1 MKIQQTLFF
10 TGRGGRSYQ
19 EDTAF
24 PTSESAY
31 LAAPKPF
38 FIVCDGMGGVEG
50 GAAASKITTDTTID
64 WFLELTNALPTADG
78 EELELLVSSL
88 TRRAKVNLRNYAEE
102 NDISKRM
109 GTTLAAIYVADA
121 KVLALHCGDSR
132 VYHLRDG
139 QAIWQSRDHSYV
151 NQLVDEGQIRQEEAA
166 THPNR
171 NILARCVSA
180 NPSTSSR
187 ADAQWIS
194 NIQAGDAFLICSDGV
209 YGALTPQEWTAALS
223 QYREPQALMAHLA
236 AQAIAAEGDNFTA
249 WLVVL

>member
-31 LAAPKPF
+31 NAEPKPF
-38 FIVCDGMGGVEG
+38 FIVCDGMGGIEG
-50 GAAASKITTDTTID
+50 GAAASKIATNTAVQ
-64 WFLELTNALPTADG
+64 WFSELGDSLPMEV
-78 EELELLVSSL
+78 EELNNMLSTL
-88 TRRAKVNLRNYAEE
+88 TRQAKSNLRNYAEE

-171 NILARCVSA
+171 NILARCISA

-194 NIQAGDAFLICSDGV
+194 NIEAGDAFLVCSDGV
-209 YGALTPQEWTAALS
+209 YGALTPEEWTAALA
-223 QYREPQALMAHLA
+223 QYREPKALMAHLA
-236 AQAIAAEGDNFTA
+236 AKATDKQGDNFTA